1 MDLVPHLS
9 TPLAPPSLLAF
20 ERDHVE
26 TLAGELTSRLPAVVG
41 QPVSVA
47 RMNGGLLGLELPP
60 EQLVAAVRVLRD
72 TLGFDMLTCVS
83 GVDMGDHLDSIYHL
97 RSLSNN
103 WVLQVRVSL
112 PAERPQV
119 DSLVGLYSSAN
130 WLEREEYDLVGIT
143 YLGHPDLR
151 RIMLDDEF
159 QGHPLL
165 KSFRST
171 PPVVHD
177 RATTQVPPR
186 QALAGGHQRNLET
199 VVSKRLGQGQEERL
213 HPGTPTFGNM
223 AIFSRTGQGV
233 EPPAESADQAPGKPG
248 KPGKPGNG
256 ARGGSA
262 GTQGS

>member
-1 MDLVPHLS
+1 MDLVPRLS

-26 TLAGELTSRLPAVVG
+26 TLAGELTTRLPEVVG
-41 QPVSVA
+41 QPVSVT
-47 RMNGGLLGLELPP
+47 RMNGGLVSVTLPP
-60 EQLVAAVRVLRD
+60 ERLVAAATFLRD

-97 RSLSNN
+97 RSLGHN

-112 PAERPQV
+112 PAAAPQV
-119 DSLVGLYSSAN
+119 ESLVGLYPSAN
-130 WLEREEYDLVGIT
+130 WLEREEYDLVGII

-151 RIMLDDEF
+151 RIMLDDDF

-171 PPVVHD
+171 PNVVHD

-186 QALAGGHQRNLET
+186 QALAGEHQRNLET
-199 VVSKRLGQGQEERL
+199 VVGKRLGQGNEERL

-233 EPPAESADQAPGKPG
+233 MPPEEGDGQAR
-248 KPGKPGNG
+248 GNG
-256 ARGGSA
+256 GGTSS
-262 GTQGS
+262 GTGSGS

>member
-1 MDLVPHLS
+1 MDLVPRLS

-26 TLAGELTSRLPAVVG
+26 TLAGELTSRLPEVVG
-41 QPVSVA
+41 QPVSVT

-60 EQLVAAVRVLRD
+60 ERLVAAARFLRD

-97 RSLSNN
+97 RALGHN
-103 WVLQVRVSL
+103 WMLQVRVSL
-112 PAERPQV
+112 PAAAPQV
-119 DSLVGLYSSAN
+119 DSLVGLYPSAN

-151 RIMLDDEF
+151 RIMLDDDF

-171 PPVVHD
+171 PAVVHD

-186 QALAGGHQRNLET
+186 QALAGEHQRNLET
-199 VVSKRLGQGQEERL
+199 VVGKRLGQGQEERL

-233 EPPAESADQAPGKPG
+233 VPPAEGDGPA
-248 KPGKPGNG
+248 PGNG
-256 ARGGSA
+256 KRNGS
-262 GTQGS
+262 